1 MTDTQLRSDCRHFP
15 ADRPC
20 RFHKED
26 GRLCAGSQAAGS
38 QPAACGDY
46 SPASERILIVK
57 LAAMGDVLRT
67 TAVLPA
73 LRKAHLQAHI
83 SWIVDPASVGLLENI
98 PELDRVLACSP
109 PVASVLQVEEFDLVL
124 SLDMSTEGAALGTAA
139 RAPERVGFVLSS
151 RGEVLPVN
159 ENSRGW
165 YEMSHLDGLKC
176 ANTLTVQEMTHRAAG
191 LDPSGQ
197 HIIVNLTGA
206 EREFAAAFSRR
217 AGLEPGRPVV
227 GMAPGAGPRW
237 QAKRWTTDGYCDVA
251 CRAVREL
258 GASVLLFG
266 GPGDGDVADGVL
278 ARCGKDI
285 IDTGRHNTVRE
296 LMALVDLCDVVVTG
310 DTLPIHVAAGL
321 GKKVVGLFGPTSA
334 SEIDLYGRGVKLA
347 GDVECLCCYRA
358 SCSRSPTCMET
369 LQPERVF
376 DAVRRHLA

>member
-1 MTDTQLRSDCRHFP
+1 MAGGVYPVTDTQLRSDCRHFP
-15 ADRPC
+15 SDHPC
-20 RFHKED
+20 RFHKKD
-26 GRLCAGSQAAGS
+26 GRLCAG
-38 QPAACGDY
+38 CGDY
-46 SPASERILIVK
+46 SRASERILIVK

-73 LRKAHLQAHI
+73 LRKAHPQAHI
-83 SWIVDPASVGLLENI
+83 SWIVDPASPGLLENI

-109 PVASVLQVEEFDLVL
+109 AVSSVLQVEEFDLVL
-124 SLDMSTEGAALGTAA
+124 SLDISTEGAALGTAA
-139 RAPERVGFVLSS
+139 RAPERVGFILSS
-151 RGEVLPVN
+151 RGEVLPVD
-159 ENSRGW
+159 ENSRDW
-165 YEMSHLDGLKC
+165 YEMSHHDGLKR
-176 ANTLTVQEMTHRAAG
+176 ANSLTVQEMTHRAAG

-197 HIIVNLTGA
+197 HIIVNLTAG

-237 QAKRWTTDGYCDVA
+237 QAKRWTTDGYCDA
-251 CRAVREL
+251 ARRAVREL

-266 GPGDGDVADGVL
+266 GPGDGDAADSVL
-278 ARCGKDI
+278 AHCGKDI

-296 LMALVDLCDVVVTG
+296 FMALVDLCDVVVTG
-310 DTLPIHVAAGL
+310 DTLPIHVAVGL

-334 SEIDLYGRGVKLA
+334 REIDLYGRGVKLA
-347 GDVECLCCYRA
+347 GEVECLCCYLG

-376 DAVRRHLA
+376 DAVRRLLA